1 MNFSKI
7 INMSTFRNIGKNIR
21 YITPSEASVTKVAE
35 SSKSLLERPQLKT
48 LEHDLFENSKTLE
61 QYNNYNVSIPEA
73 VSNFTYTNTS
83 KEIAKYEASVNH
95 NIRPKVGLKE
105 ATNAAKRVT
114 DDVELQKALIEF
126 TRQEAIVIRTKR
138 DATPI
143 IKEQFNHL
151 NGNKENVFI
160 LDINPQTNNG
170 MQKSNS
176 LISGWYADINGLSPE
191 KLITLR
197 TDELTTKAL
206 KPCKLH
212 KDWAQ
217 GTQIAKRLERLENK
231 VDTMTMDK
239 VREIL
244 DSIKG
249 LSSDEILKKYSVEE
263 LASAMKTM
271 NKNIVE
277 PQKQGGYISA
287 LIKQL
292 EKVTNGKDTVTVVIP
307 DDCSL
312 SGSSMLCDSVKIFNK
327 FIKNNPDKKIHV
339 VFSPLILGDMAH
351 GAFGTFMDKSKPLNE
366 MFLRRVSAIK
376 TDGSEAFPGAVKA
389 FERVREAQNIT
400 FEVTPNSLRAKHFT
414 DTDYF
419 KNIKDPNLKSNLLYL
434 MQGPLKNGYPQFGGF
449 GNCGTLVITPT
460 HEFELAGKKYAGKI
474 PTNSVGF
481 METLG
486 HELGVLNDGVSG
498 EKGLFTKGTGR
509 GYARYSE
516 WEGLAHPESSS
527 DRIPIKVSND
537 GTISIRKS

>member
-1 MNFSKI
+1 MIFSKFF
-7 INMSTFRNIGKNIR
+7 NLATFENVEKNIK
-21 YITPSEASVTKVAE
+21 YVVPSNASVSRVIDTGK
-35 SSKSLLERPQLKT
+35 KLLENT
-48 LEHDLFENSKTLE
+48 HIKTLE
-61 QYNNYNVSIPEA
+61 QDIFEKVESFNGYNNYNVSLPDKI
-73 VSNFTYTNTS
+73 SRFTYTNNT
-83 KEIAKYEASVNH
+83 KELAKYEASVYRQ
-95 NIRPKVGLKE
+95 IKPKIGLKE

-114 DDVELQKALIEF
+114 DDVELQKALVDF
-126 TRQEAIVIRTKR
+126 TRQEAIVVRTKK

-143 IKEQFNHL
+143 MRAQYNHL
-151 NGNKENVFI
+151 YGDKENVFV

-176 LISGWYADINGLSPE
+176 LISGWYTDINGLSPE

-212 KDWAQ
+212 KDWVQ
-217 GTQIAKRLERLENK
+217 GTPVAKRLERLGNK

-244 DSIKG
+244 DNIKD
-249 LSSDEILKKYSVEE
+249 LSADEILEKYSLEE

-271 NKNIVE
+271 NKNIIE
-277 PQKQGGYISA
+277 PQKQRGYIGA

-292 EKVTNGKDTVTVVIP
+292 EKATSGRNEVTVVIP

-312 SGSSMLCDSVKIFNK
+312 SGSSMLCDSVKIFDK
-327 FIKNNPDKKIHV
+327 FIKDNPEKKVHV

-351 GAFGTFMDKSKPLNE
+351 SAFGTFMDKSKPLNE
-366 MFLRRVSAIK
+366 MFLRRISAIK
-376 TDGSEAFPGAVKA
+376 TDGSEAFSGAAKA
-389 FERVREAQNIT
+389 FERVRAAENVT
-400 FEVTPNSLRAKHFT
+400 FEVTPNSLKAKHFT
-414 DTDYF
+414 DTEYF
-419 KNIKDPNLKSNLLYL
+419 KNLKDQNLKSNLLYL

-498 EKGLFTKGTGR
+498 GKGLFTKGTGR
-509 GYARYSE
+509 GYSRYSE
-516 WEGLAHPESSS
+516 WEGLAHPDSSS
-527 DRIPIKVSND
+527 D
-537 GTISIRKS
+537 

>member
-1 MNFSKI
+1 MIFSKFF
-7 INMSTFRNIGKNIR
+7 NLATFENVEKNIK
-21 YITPSEASVTKVAE
+21 YVVPSNASVSRVIDTGK
-35 SSKSLLERPQLKT
+35 KLLENT
-48 LEHDLFENSKTLE
+48 HIKTLE
-61 QYNNYNVSIPEA
+61 QDIFEKVESFNGYNNYNVSLPDKI
-73 VSNFTYTNTS
+73 SRFTYTNNT
-83 KEIAKYEASVNH
+83 KELAKYEASVYRQ
-95 NIRPKVGLKE
+95 IKPKIGLKE

-114 DDVELQKALIEF
+114 DDVELQKALIDF
-126 TRQEAIVIRTKR
+126 TRQEAIVVRTKK

-143 IKEQFNHL
+143 MRAQYNHL
-151 NGNKENVFI
+151 YGDKENVFV

-176 LISGWYADINGLSPE
+176 LISGWYTNINGLSPE

-197 TDELTTKAL
+197 TDELTTKTL

-217 GTQIAKRLERLENK
+217 GTQIAKKLERLENK
-231 VDTMTMDK
+231 VDTTTMDK

-244 DSIKG
+244 DNIKG
-249 LSSDEILKKYSVEE
+249 LSADEILEKYSLEE

-271 NKNIVE
+271 NKNIIE
-277 PQKQGGYISA
+277 PQKQRGYIGA

-292 EKVTNGKDTVTVVIP
+292 EKATSGRNEVTVVIP

-312 SGSSMLCDSVKIFNK
+312 SGSSMLCDSVKIFDK
-327 FIKNNPDKKIHV
+327 FIKDNPEKKVHV

-351 GAFGTFMDKSKPLNE
+351 NAFGTFIDKSKPLNE
-366 MFLRRVSAIK
+366 MFLRRISAIK
-376 TDGSEAFPGAVKA
+376 TDGSEAFSGAAKA
-389 FERVREAQNIT
+389 FERVRAAENVT
-400 FEVTPNSLRAKHFT
+400 FEVTPNSLKAKHFT
-414 DTDYF
+414 DTEYF
-419 KNIKDPNLKSNLLYL
+419 KNLKDQNLKSNLLYL

-481 METLG
+481 METIG

-516 WEGLAHPESSS
+516 WEGLAHPESIEN
-527 DRIPIKVSND
+527 RIPIKVSND

>member
-1 MNFSKI
+1 MIFSKFF
-7 INMSTFRNIGKNIR
+7 NLATFENVEKNIK
-21 YITPSEASVTKVAE
+21 YVVPSNASVSRVIDTGK
-35 SSKSLLERPQLKT
+35 KLLENT
-48 LEHDLFENSKTLE
+48 HIKTLE
-61 QYNNYNVSIPEA
+61 QDIFEKVESFNGYNNYNVSLPDKI
-73 VSNFTYTNTS
+73 SRFTYTNNT
-83 KEIAKYEASVNH
+83 KELAKYEASVYRQ
-95 NIRPKVGLKE
+95 IKPKIGLKE

-114 DDVELQKALIEF
+114 DDVELQKALVDF
-126 TRQEAIVIRTKR
+126 TRQEAIVVRTKK

-143 IKEQFNHL
+143 MRAQYNHL
-151 NGNKENVFI
+151 YGDKENVFV

-176 LISGWYADINGLSPE
+176 LISGWYTDVNGIPQNR
-191 KLITLR
+191 LITLK

-217 GTQIAKRLERLENK
+217 GTQIAKKLERLENK
-231 VDTMTMDK
+231 VDTTTMDK

-244 DSIKG
+244 DNIKG
-249 LSSDEILKKYSVEE
+249 LSADEILEKYSLEE

-271 NKNIVE
+271 NKNIIE
-277 PQKQGGYISA
+277 PQKQRGYVGA

-292 EKVTNGKDTVTVVIP
+292 EKATSGRNEVTVVIP

-312 SGSSMLCDSVKIFNK
+312 SGSSMLCDSVKIFDK
-327 FIKNNPDKKIHV
+327 FIKDNPEKKVHV

-351 GAFGTFMDKSKPLNE
+351 SAFGTFIDKSKPLNE
-366 MFLRRVSAIK
+366 MFLRRISAIK
-376 TDGSEAFPGAVKA
+376 TDGSEAFSGAAKA
-389 FERVREAQNIT
+389 FERVRTAENVT
-400 FEVTPNSLRAKHFT
+400 FEVTPNSLKAKHFT
-414 DTDYF
+414 DTEYF
-419 KNIKDPNLKSNLLYL
+419 KNLKDQNLKSNLLYL

-481 METLG
+481 METIG

-516 WEGLAHPESSS
+516 WEGLAHPESIE

>member
-1 MNFSKI
+1 MIFSKFF
-7 INMSTFRNIGKNIR
+7 NLATFENVEKNIK
-21 YITPSEASVTKVAE
+21 YIVPSNANVSRVIDTGK
-35 SSKSLLERPQLKT
+35 KILENT
-48 LEHDLFENSKTLE
+48 HIKTLE
-61 QYNNYNVSIPEA
+61 QDIFEKVESFNGYNNYNVSLPDKI
-73 VSNFTYTNTS
+73 SRFTYTNNT
-83 KEIAKYEASVNH
+83 KELAKYEASVYRQ
-95 NIRPKVGLKE
+95 IKPKIGLKE

-114 DDVELQKALIEF
+114 DDVELQKALVDF
-126 TRQEAIVIRTKR
+126 TRQEAIVVRTKK

-143 IKEQFNHL
+143 MRAQYNHL
-151 NGNKENVFI
+151 YGDKENVFV

-206 KPCKLH
+206 KPCKMH
-212 KDWAQ
+212 KDWVQ
-217 GTQIAKRLERLENK
+217 GTPVAKRLERLGNK

-244 DSIKG
+244 DNIKG
-249 LSSDEILKKYSVEE
+249 LSADEILEKYSLEE

-271 NKNIVE
+271 NKNIIE
-277 PQKQGGYISA
+277 PQKQRGYIGA

-292 EKVTNGKDTVTVVIP
+292 EKATSGRNEVTVVIP

-312 SGSSMLCDSVKIFNK
+312 SGSSMLCDSVKIFDK
-327 FIKNNPDKKIHV
+327 FIKDNPEKKVHV

-486 HELGVLNDGVSG
+486 HELGVLNDGVIG

>member
-1 MNFSKI
+1 MIFSKFF
-7 INMSTFRNIGKNIR
+7 NLATFENVEKNIK
-21 YITPSEASVTKVAE
+21 YIVPSNPSVSKVIDTG
-35 SSKSLLERPQLKT
+35 KKLLENT
-48 LEHDLFENSKTLE
+48 HIKTLE
-61 QYNNYNVSIPEA
+61 QDIFEKVERFNGYNNYNVSLPDKI
-73 VSNFTYTNTS
+73 SRFTYTNNT
-83 KEIAKYEASVNH
+83 KELAKYEASVYRQ
-95 NIRPKVGLKE
+95 IKPKIGLKE

-114 DDVELQKALIEF
+114 DDVELQKALVDF
-126 TRQEAIVIRTKR
+126 TRQEAIVVRTKK

-143 IKEQFNHL
+143 MRAQYNHL
-151 NGNKENVFI
+151 YGDKENVFV

-197 TDELTTKAL
+197 TDELTTKTL

-217 GTQIAKRLERLENK
+217 GTQIAKKLERLENK
-231 VDTMTMDK
+231 VDTTTMDK

-244 DSIKG
+244 DNIKG
-249 LSSDEILKKYSVEE
+249 LSADEILEKYSLEE

-271 NKNIVE
+271 NKNIIE
-277 PQKQGGYISA
+277 PQKQRGYIGA

-292 EKVTNGKDTVTVVIP
+292 EKATSGRNEVTVVIP

-312 SGSSMLCDSVKIFNK
+312 SGSSMLCDSVKIFDK
-327 FIKNNPDKKIHV
+327 FIKDNPEKKVHV

-351 GAFGTFMDKSKPLNE
+351 NAFGTFIDKSKPLNE
-366 MFLRRVSAIK
+366 MFLRRISAIK
-376 TDGSEAFPGAVKA
+376 TDGSEAFSGAAKA
-389 FERVREAQNIT
+389 FERVRAAENVT
-400 FEVTPNSLRAKHFT
+400 FEVTPNSLKAKHFT
-414 DTDYF
+414 DTEYF
-419 KNIKDPNLKSNLLYL
+419 KNLKDQNLKSNLLYL

-509 GYARYSE
+509 GYSRYSE
-516 WEGLAHPESSS
+516 WEGLAHPESIEN
-527 DRIPIKVSND
+527 RIPIKVSND

>member
-1 MNFSKI
+1 MIFSKFF
-7 INMSTFRNIGKNIR
+7 NLATFENVEKNIK
-21 YITPSEASVTKVAE
+21 YIVPSNPSVSRVIDTGK
-35 SSKSLLERPQLKT
+35 KLLENT
-48 LEHDLFENSKTLE
+48 HIKTLE
-61 QYNNYNVSIPEA
+61 QDIFEKVERFNGYNNYNVSLPDKI
-73 VSNFTYTNTS
+73 SRFTYTNNT
-83 KEIAKYEASVNH
+83 KELAKYEASVYRQ
-95 NIRPKVGLKE
+95 IKPKIGLKE

-114 DDVELQKALIEF
+114 DDVELQKALVDF
-126 TRQEAIVIRTKR
+126 TRQEAIVVRTKK

-143 IKEQFNHL
+143 MRAQYNHL
-151 NGNKENVFI
+151 YGDKENVFV

-197 TDELTTKAL
+197 TDELTTKTL
-206 KPCKLH
+206 KPCKMH
-212 KDWAQ
+212 KDWVQ
-217 GTQIAKRLERLENK
+217 GTPVAKRLERLGNK

-239 VREIL
+239 VRELL
-244 DSIKG
+244 DNIKG
-249 LSSDEILKKYSVEE
+249 LSADEILEKYSLEE

-271 NKNIVE
+271 NKNIIE
-277 PQKQGGYISA
+277 PQKQRGYIGA

-292 EKVTNGKDTVTVVIP
+292 EKATSGRNEVTVVIP

-312 SGSSMLCDSVKIFNK
+312 SGSSMLCDSVKIFDK
-327 FIKNNPDKKIHV
+327 FIKDNPEKKVHV

-351 GAFGTFMDKSKPLNE
+351 SAFGTFIDKSKPLNE
-366 MFLRRVSAIK
+366 MFLRRISAIK
-376 TDGSEAFPGAVKA
+376 TDGSEAFSGAAKA
-389 FERVREAQNIT
+389 FERVRTAENVT
-400 FEVTPNSLRAKHFT
+400 FEVTPNSLKAKHFT
-414 DTDYF
+414 DTEYF
-419 KNIKDPNLKSNLLYL
+419 KNLKDQNLKSNLLYL

-460 HEFELAGKKYAGKI
+460 HEFELAGRKYAGKI

-481 METLG
+481 METIG

-509 GYARYSE
+509 GYSRYSE
-516 WEGLAHPESSS
+516 WEGLAYPESIE

>member
-1 MNFSKI
+1 MIFSKFF
-7 INMSTFRNIGKNIR
+7 NLATFENVEKNIK
-21 YITPSEASVTKVAE
+21 YVVPSNASVSRVIDTGK
-35 SSKSLLERPQLKT
+35 KLLENT
-48 LEHDLFENSKTLE
+48 HIKTLE
-61 QYNNYNVSIPEA
+61 QDIFEKVESFNGYNNYNVSLPDKI
-73 VSNFTYTNTS
+73 SRFTYTNNT
-83 KEIAKYEASVNH
+83 KELAKYEASVYRQ
-95 NIRPKVGLKE
+95 IKPKIGLKE

-114 DDVELQKALIEF
+114 DDVELQKALVDF
-126 TRQEAIVIRTKR
+126 TRQEAIVVRTKK

-143 IKEQFNHL
+143 MRAQYNHL
-151 NGNKENVFI
+151 YGDKENVFV

-197 TDELTTKAL
+197 TDELTTKTL

-217 GTQIAKRLERLENK
+217 GTQIAKKLERLENK
-231 VDTMTMDK
+231 VDTTTMDK

-244 DSIKG
+244 DNIKG
-249 LSSDEILKKYSVEE
+249 LSADEILEKYSLEE

-271 NKNIVE
+271 NKNIIE
-277 PQKQGGYISA
+277 PQKQRGYIGA

-292 EKVTNGKDTVTVVIP
+292 EKATSGRNEVTVVIP

-312 SGSSMLCDSVKIFNK
+312 SGSSMLCDSVKIFDK
-327 FIKNNPDKKIHV
+327 FIKDNPEKKVHV

-351 GAFGTFMDKSKPLNE
+351 NAFGTFIDKSKPLNE
-366 MFLRRVSAIK
+366 MFLRRISAIK
-376 TDGSEAFPGAVKA
+376 TDGSEAFSGAAKA
-389 FERVREAQNIT
+389 FERVRTAENVT
-400 FEVTPNSLRAKHFT
+400 FEVTPNSLKAKHFT
-414 DTDYF
+414 DTEYF
-419 KNIKDPNLKSNLLYL
+419 KNLKDQNLKSNLLYL

-516 WEGLAHPESSS
+516 WEGLAHPESIEN
-527 DRIPIKVSND
+527 RIPIKVSND

>member
-1 MNFSKI
+1 MIFSKFF
-7 INMSTFRNIGKNIR
+7 NLATFENVEKNIK
-21 YITPSEASVTKVAE
+21 YVVPSNASVSRVIDTGK
-35 SSKSLLERPQLKT
+35 KLLENT
-48 LEHDLFENSKTLE
+48 HIKTLE
-61 QYNNYNVSIPEA
+61 QDIFEKVESFNGYNNYNVSLPDKI
-73 VSNFTYTNTS
+73 SRFTYTNNT
-83 KEIAKYEASVNH
+83 KELAKYEASVYRQ
-95 NIRPKVGLKE
+95 IKPKIGLKE

-114 DDVELQKALIEF
+114 DDVELQKALVDF
-126 TRQEAIVIRTKR
+126 TRQEAIVVRTKK

-143 IKEQFNHL
+143 MRAQYNHL
-151 NGNKENVFI
+151 YGDKENVFV

-197 TDELTTKAL
+197 TDELTTKTL

-217 GTQIAKRLERLENK
+217 GTQIAKKLERLENK
-231 VDTMTMDK
+231 VDTTTMDK

-244 DSIKG
+244 DNIKG
-249 LSSDEILKKYSVEE
+249 LSADEILEKYSLEE

-271 NKNIVE
+271 NKNIIE
-277 PQKQGGYISA
+277 PQKQRGYVGA

-292 EKVTNGKDTVTVVIP
+292 EKATSGRNEVTVVIP

-312 SGSSMLCDSVKIFNK
+312 SGSSMLCDSVKIFDK
-327 FIKNNPDKKIHV
+327 FIKDNPEKKVHV

-351 GAFGTFMDKSKPLNE
+351 NAFGTFIDKSKPLNE
-366 MFLRRVSAIK
+366 MFLRRISAIK
-376 TDGSEAFPGAVKA
+376 TDGSEAFSGAAKA
-389 FERVREAQNIT
+389 FERVRTAENVT
-400 FEVTPNSLRAKHFT
+400 FEVTPNSLKAKHFT
-414 DTDYF
+414 DTEYF
-419 KNIKDPNLKSNLLYL
+419 KNLKDQNLKSNLLYL

-481 METLG
+481 METIG

-509 GYARYSE
+509 GYSRYSE
-516 WEGLAHPESSS
+516 WEGLAHPESIEN
-527 DRIPIKVSND
+527 RIPIKVSND

>member
-48 LEHDLFENSKTLE
+48 LEYDLFENSKTLE
-61 QYNNYNVSIPEA
+61 QYNNYNVSIPET

-114 DDVELQKALIEF
+114 DDVELQKALVEF

-212 KDWAQ
+212 KDWVQ

-327 FIKNNPDKKIHV
+327 FIKNNPDKKVHV

-351 GAFGTFMDKSKPLNE
+351 GAFGIFMDKSKPLNE

-486 HELGVLNDGVSG
+486 HELGVLNDGVIG

>member
-1 MNFSKI
+1 MIFSKFF
-7 INMSTFRNIGKNIR
+7 NLATFENVEKNIK
-21 YITPSEASVTKVAE
+21 YVVPSNASVSRVIDTGK
-35 SSKSLLERPQLKT
+35 KLLENT
-48 LEHDLFENSKTLE
+48 HIKTLE
-61 QYNNYNVSIPEA
+61 QDIFEKVESFNGYNNYNVSLPDKI
-73 VSNFTYTNTS
+73 SRFTYTNNT
-83 KEIAKYEASVNH
+83 KELAKYEASVYRQ
-95 NIRPKVGLKE
+95 IKPKIGLKE

-114 DDVELQKALIEF
+114 DDVELQKALVDF
-126 TRQEAIVIRTKR
+126 TRQEAIVVRTKK

-143 IKEQFNHL
+143 MRAQYNHL
-151 NGNKENVFI
+151 YGDKENVFV

-197 TDELTTKAL
+197 TDELTTKTL

-217 GTQIAKRLERLENK
+217 GTQIAKKLERLENK
-231 VDTMTMDK
+231 VDTTTMDK

-244 DSIKG
+244 DNIKG
-249 LSSDEILKKYSVEE
+249 LSADEILEKYSLEE

-271 NKNIVE
+271 NKNIIE
-277 PQKQGGYISA
+277 PQKQRGYIGA

-292 EKVTNGKDTVTVVIP
+292 EKATSGRNEVTVVIP

-312 SGSSMLCDSVKIFNK
+312 SGSSMLCDSVKIFDK
-327 FIKNNPDKKIHV
+327 FIKDNPEKKVHV

-351 GAFGTFMDKSKPLNE
+351 NAFGTFIDKSKPLNE
-366 MFLRRVSAIK
+366 MFLRRISAIK
-376 TDGSEAFPGAVKA
+376 TDGSEAFSGAAKA
-389 FERVREAQNIT
+389 FERVRAAENVT
-400 FEVTPNSLRAKHFT
+400 FEVTPNSLKAKHFT
-414 DTDYF
+414 DTEYF
-419 KNIKDPNLKSNLLYL
+419 KNLKDQNLKSNLLYL

-509 GYARYSE
+509 GYSRYSE
-516 WEGLAHPESSS
+516 WEGLAHPESIEN
-527 DRIPIKVSND
+527 RIPIKVSND

>member
-1 MNFSKI
+1 MIFSKFF
-7 INMSTFRNIGKNIR
+7 NLATFENVEKNIK
-21 YITPSEASVTKVAE
+21 YVVPSNASVSRVIDTGK
-35 SSKSLLERPQLKT
+35 KLLENT
-48 LEHDLFENSKTLE
+48 HIKTLE
-61 QYNNYNVSIPEA
+61 QDIFEKVESFNGYNNYNVSLPDKI
-73 VSNFTYTNTS
+73 SRFTYTNNT
-83 KEIAKYEASVNH
+83 KELAKYEASVYRQ
-95 NIRPKVGLKE
+95 IKPKIGLKE

-114 DDVELQKALIEF
+114 DDVELQKALIDF
-126 TRQEAIVIRTKR
+126 TRQEAIVVRTKK

-143 IKEQFNHL
+143 MRAQYNHL
-151 NGNKENVFI
+151 YGDKENVFV

-197 TDELTTKAL
+197 TDELTTKTL

-217 GTQIAKRLERLENK
+217 GTQIAKKLERLENK
-231 VDTMTMDK
+231 VDTTTMDK

-244 DSIKG
+244 DNIKG
-249 LSSDEILKKYSVEE
+249 LSADEILEKYSLEE

-271 NKNIVE
+271 NKNIIE
-277 PQKQGGYISA
+277 PQKQRGYIGA

-292 EKVTNGKDTVTVVIP
+292 EKATSGRNEVTVVIP

-312 SGSSMLCDSVKIFNK
+312 SGSSMLCDSVKIFDK
-327 FIKNNPDKKIHV
+327 FIKDNPEKKVHV

-351 GAFGTFMDKSKPLNE
+351 NAFGTFIDKSKPLNE
-366 MFLRRVSAIK
+366 MFLRRISAIK
-376 TDGSEAFPGAVKA
+376 TDGSEAFSGAAKA
-389 FERVREAQNIT
+389 FERVRTAENVT
-400 FEVTPNSLRAKHFT
+400 FEVTPNSLKAKHFT
-414 DTDYF
+414 DTEYF
-419 KNIKDPNLKSNLLYL
+419 KNLKDQNLKSNLLYL

-509 GYARYSE
+509 GYSRYSE
-516 WEGLAHPESSS
+516 WEGLAYPESIE

>member
-1 MNFSKI
+1 MIFSKFF
-7 INMSTFRNIGKNIR
+7 NLATFENVEKNIK
-21 YITPSEASVTKVAE
+21 YVVPSNASVSRVIDTGK
-35 SSKSLLERPQLKT
+35 KLLENT
-48 LEHDLFENSKTLE
+48 HIKTLE
-61 QYNNYNVSIPEA
+61 QDIFEKVESFNGYNNYNVSLPDKI
-73 VSNFTYTNTS
+73 SRFTYTNNT
-83 KEIAKYEASVNH
+83 KELAKYEASVYRQ
-95 NIRPKVGLKE
+95 IKPKIGLKE

-114 DDVELQKALIEF
+114 DDVDLQKALIDF
-126 TRQEAIVIRTKR
+126 TRQEAIVVRTKK

-143 IKEQFNHL
+143 MRAQYNHL
-151 NGNKENVFI
+151 YGDKENVFV

-197 TDELTTKAL
+197 TDELTTKTL

-217 GTQIAKRLERLENK
+217 GTQIAKKLERLENK
-231 VDTMTMDK
+231 VDTTTMDK

-244 DSIKG
+244 DNIKG
-249 LSSDEILKKYSVEE
+249 LSADEILEKYSLEE

-271 NKNIVE
+271 NKNIIE
-277 PQKQGGYISA
+277 PQKQRGYIGA

-292 EKVTNGKDTVTVVIP
+292 EKATSGRNEVTVVIP

-312 SGSSMLCDSVKIFNK
+312 SGSSMLCDSVKIFDK
-327 FIKNNPDKKIHV
+327 FIKDNPEKKVHV

-351 GAFGTFMDKSKPLNE
+351 SAFGTFIDKSKPLNE
-366 MFLRRVSAIK
+366 MFLRRISAIK
-376 TDGSEAFPGAVKA
+376 TDGSEAFSGAAKA
-389 FERVREAQNIT
+389 FERVRTAENVT
-400 FEVTPNSLRAKHFT
+400 FEVTPNSLKAKHFT
-414 DTDYF
+414 DTEYF
-419 KNIKDPNLKSNLLYL
+419 KNLKDQNLKSNLLYL

-481 METLG
+481 METIG

-509 GYARYSE
+509 GYSRYSE
-516 WEGLAHPESSS
+516 WEGLAHPESIE